1 VTRRGPGEGSIFKR
15 ESDGRWVGTLNLG
28 FDGNGKRQRRTYYGQ
43 TQREVREK
51 LEDAKKRAR
60 DGVAL
65 LSQSPTVRELLD
77 QFVSGKASDWA
88 PGTHRRNAG
97 IVRTHLDPALGRHRL
112 DKLSPMHVKAML
124 DAKLADGLSPKTVQL
139 IRGLLVSAL
148 RQAEEWGLVGRNVA
162 RLVPGPRMRRREV
175 EPLSGQES
183 AKLLEHVQG
192 QEHETLFTLAISLG
206 MRQGEILGL
215 RWKDVD
221 LDEATLGVRR
231 TLHKVDGRYELRD
244 PKTEKSRRS
253 LLIPPFVLASIKHHR
268 VEQLERRMRAGGDE
282 NEWDLVFTDHAGQP
296 LHGPTVTRRLQALMK
311 RHEMRRIRFHDLR
324 HSCASLLLAQGVPL
338 TSIQEVLGHANFY
351 ITRDTYSHIGVE
363 LKREAADAMQK
374 ALGGS

>member
-1 VTRRGPGEGSIFKR
+1 MTRRGPGEGSIYKR

-28 FDGNGKRQRRTYYGQ
+28 FDSRGRRRRRTYYAR

-51 LEDAKKRAR
+51 LEAGKARAR
-60 DGVAL
+60 DGVVI
-65 LSQSPTVRELLD
+65 LSKSPTVREWLD
-77 QFVSGKASDWA
+77 QFVSGKTSDWA
-88 PGTHRRNAG
+88 PGTCRRNAG
-97 IVRTHLDPALGRHRL
+97 IVRAHLGPALGRHRL
-112 DKLSPMHVKAML
+112 DKLTPMHVKTML

-139 IRGLLVSAL
+139 IRALLVSAL
-148 RQAEEWGLVGRNVA
+148 RQAEEWGLVARNVA

-175 EPLSGQES
+175 EPLSPEES
-183 AKLLEHVQG
+183 ATLLKNVEGH
-192 QEHETLFTLAISLG
+192 EHEALFTLAISLG

-215 RWKDVD
+215 GWADLD
-221 LDEATLGVRR
+221 LDEATLSVRR
-231 TLHKVDGRYELRD
+231 TLHKVDGQYELRD

-253 LLIPPFVLASIKHHR
+253 LPIPQFVLASLKRHR

-282 NEWDLVFTDHAGQP
+282 NQWDLVFTDHAGRP